1 MTSAASTI
9 IAYVITTD
17 LKHKIV
23 PFVIRSDLTDHY
35 VIVCSIKNRGG
46 HLRRNNCGA
55 IISLAIALAPQLILK
70 RLR

>member
-1 MTSAASTI
+1 MTSATSTI

-23 PFVIRSDLTDHY
+23 SFVIRSDLTDHY

-46 HLRRNNCGA
+46 HLRRNYFTCDSACAA
-55 IISLAIALAPQLILK
+55 IILK